1 MVRYRKSLSLSVESA
16 GEVDAGD
23 IKTTPLGTV
32 WDWATAR
39 VTPEDSEPTTP
50 PTPSTFTNA
59 LAASVAICS
68 LVPES
73 RWITCSSAPFTP
85 PASLTSFTARSTA
98 ICIGGPYVARSP
110 VASISVPIF
119 TAGTDGSGA
128 RVGAGVTVGAG
139 VEVGIAGACV
149 AVGAGG
155 TAVGVGS
162 ALLHATASA
171 TVAMASRAANTVM
184 RPTVGTLRILLA
196 MNAIR
201 FLRESES

>member
-1 MVRYRKSLSLSVESA
+1 MVSA
-16 GEVDAGD
+16 GEVEAGE
-23 IKTTPLGTV
+23 ISTTPLGTV
-32 WDWATAR
+32 CDWATAS
-39 VTPEDSEPTTP
+39 VTPEDREPTTP

-73 RWITCSSAPFTP
+73 RCITCSSAPFTP

-98 ICIGGPYVARSP
+98 VCIGGPYVARSP
-110 VASISVPIF
+110 VASIRVPIF
-119 TAGTDGSGA
+119 AAGTGVA
-128 RVGAGVTVGAG
+128 VGT
-139 VEVGIAGACV
+139 CV

-162 ALLHATASA
+162 ALLHAAANA
-171 TVAMASRAANTVM
+171 TVAMASMAANTVM
-184 RPTVGTLRILLA
+184 RPTVGKLRILLA